1 MFTIEIEN
9 NTVRFIKP
17 NNMGN
22 LSYRLNLSDLGN
34 VYIEN
39 YTGKNGNKAVFLFIN
54 RKLKRQHAINLP
66 YDKGVMSYIYD
77 KLQPYF
83 SIVIDDENLY
93 LVRRD

>member
-1 MFTIEIEN
+1 MFTIEINN
-9 NTVRFIKP
+9 NTIRFTKP

-34 VYIEN
+34 AYIEN
-39 YTGKNGNKAVFLFIN
+39 YTGKTGDKAGFLFIN
-54 RKLKRQHAINLP
+54 RKQRRQYTINLP

-83 SIVIDDENLY
+83 TIVIDDENLF
-93 LVRRD
+93 LVRKD